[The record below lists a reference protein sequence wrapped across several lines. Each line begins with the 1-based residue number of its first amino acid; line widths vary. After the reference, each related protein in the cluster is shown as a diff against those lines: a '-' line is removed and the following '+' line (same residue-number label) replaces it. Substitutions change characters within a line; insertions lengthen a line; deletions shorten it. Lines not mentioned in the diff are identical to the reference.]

1 MVGFDGLVG
10 ENRGENRVF
19 GGEGRS
25 IEDEVKADDSGLK
38 VAFGLMKDDAV
49 FMSVMRMIIL
59 VIL

>member
-10 ENRGENRVF
+10 ENRVF
-19 GGEGRS
+19 DGEG
-25 IEDEVKADDSGLK
+25 EDEVKADDSGLK
-38 VAFGLMKDDAV
+38 VAFGLMKDDTV